1 MLRLTISWGQLGVAA
16 TGTPHEDRLT
26 SIADTHRE
34 RHAMAETRKLY
45 RSRSNRQVAGVC
57 GGLAEYFNMDAT
69 LIRILFVVLAVLG
82 GSGLVLYLAMWI
94 IVPNEPSAAA

>member
-1 MLRLTISWGQLGVAA
+1 MGPPVTRDSRTNTGQPGSQATVAK
-16 TGTPHEDRLT
+16 G
-26 SIADTHRE
+26 S
-34 RHAMAETRKLY
+34 AMAETRKLY

-57 GGLAEYFNMDAT
+57 GGLAQYFNLDAT